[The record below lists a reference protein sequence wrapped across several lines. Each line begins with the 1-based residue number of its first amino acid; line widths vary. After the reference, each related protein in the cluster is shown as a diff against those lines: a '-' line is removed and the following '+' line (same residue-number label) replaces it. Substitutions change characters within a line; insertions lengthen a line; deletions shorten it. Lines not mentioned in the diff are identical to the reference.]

1 MDTHIIDL
9 VAFDE
14 IHKVVN
20 LIILDDQNWE
30 TPKEHIDMIQEKILS
45 YVAFIE
51 NGTFKK
57 KYPSVS
63 DLDTIIK
70 VVFEHK
76 PTEEG
81 IKFIEQVKT
90 VLEDT
95 GYQLEFINYE
105 DTSN

>member
-14 IHKVVN
+14 IQKVVN
-20 LIILDDQNWE
+20 LIIIDDQNWE
-30 TPKEHIDMIQEKILS
+30 TPREHIDMIQEKILS

-57 KYPSVS
+57 KYPSVA
-63 DLDTIIK
+63 DFDPLIK

-81 IKFIEQVKT
+81 LKFIGQVKT

-105 DTSN
+105 DTSI

>member
-14 IHKVVN
+14 ILKVVN
-20 LIILDDQNWE
+20 LIIIDDQNWE
-30 TPKEHIDMIQEKILS
+30 TPREHIDMIQEKILS

-51 NGTFKK
+51 NGTLKK
-57 KYPSVS
+57 KYPSVA

-70 VVFEHK
+70 VIFEYK

-105 DTSN
+105 DTSI